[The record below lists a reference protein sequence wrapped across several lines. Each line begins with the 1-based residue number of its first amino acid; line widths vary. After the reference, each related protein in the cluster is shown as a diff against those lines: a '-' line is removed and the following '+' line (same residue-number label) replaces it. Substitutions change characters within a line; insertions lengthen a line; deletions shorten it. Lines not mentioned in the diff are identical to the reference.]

1 MRAFCNTHGGFHM
14 EKTAPSAV
22 KNTGIILVS
31 CRATR
36 KCVLTAVFGNVDIPE
51 VPEYHLLRQMQFSV
65 KVTKITSRIGFSLT
79 HSLPFWFLHLLWLN
93 QSHKKV
99 HKLDNFESYNFLKLS
114 CTNVP
119 GRRSNFLGCECFFGS
134 NSPDMLA
141 LCETNLDGWI
151 ASTYFSFTIFF
162 SLIWMDS
169 RSHMHG
175 LSIYVKERLPFCM
188 KLVL

>member
-1 MRAFCNTHGGFHM
+1 MPQGSVSLQPFLVMWIFPRFLSITFYDRWNSQWGSQKLLQG
-14 EKTAPSAV
+14 
-22 KNTGIILVS
+22 LVS
-31 CRATR
+31 HW
-36 KCVLTAVFGNVDIPE
+36 L
-51 VPEYHLLRQMQFSV
+51 
-65 KVTKITSRIGFSLT
+65 
-79 HSLPFWFLHLLWLN
+79 SLPFWFLHLLWLN
-93 QSHKKV
+93 QRATSSKV
-99 HKLDNFESYNFLKLS
+99 HKLDNFESNNFLKLS